1 MFPWNLFPFH
11 KDMKDMKNLKAQM
24 KPEEVD
30 KYVKDIM
37 NQVFPQQMQKMQGM
51 MNPQSFMP
59 DFNNDTTETPKDSSL
74 SSSVFETHNHVFIRL
89 AIKEDKWLKDMRIY
103 HTSNQLII
111 ENIPEKDDKHSI
123 ILPAIVKKKGAT
135 AYYKDGMLE
144 IKIQKNIDMQYS
156 QIDVSEIL

>member
-11 KDMKDMKNLKAQM
+11 KDMKNIKAQM
-24 KPEEVD
+24 NPEEVD
-30 KYVKDIM
+30 KYVTDIM

-51 MNPQSFMP
+51 MNPQSFMS
-59 DFNNDTTETPKDSSL
+59 DFNYDTPETPNDSSL
-74 SSSVFETHNHVFIRL
+74 SSSVFETHNNVFVRL
-89 AIKEDKWLKDMRIY
+89 PIKEEQWLKDMRIY

-111 ENIPEKDDKHSI
+111 EHIPEKEDKHSI
-123 ILPAIVKKKGAT
+123 VLPAIVKKKGAS